1 MKKKLRGIRH
11 LILFARK
18 HVAGAVRILFIAWLL
33 CLSGIVHAQCI
44 ALSFDDGLDPRSEPH
59 AASWNASILGAL
71 KAAGVHSIL
80 YPAGKR
86 VDSPAGLELVRD
98 WGKAGH
104 AVGNH
109 TYSHLN
115 LNSKRVTLEQFIADT
130 EKNER
135 LLRNLPGWTKRLRF
149 PYLKEGDT
157 AAKRD
162 GFRNW
167 LKDNGYQSGA
177 VSVDASDWYY
187 NQRYLHWRKANP
199 GEDPAMFRD
208 AYLDHLWNRT
218 MYYDELSRQVLHR
231 SVKHVLLLHTNAIN
245 AAFLPN
251 IIAMYRSRGW
261 TIVSTETAYQDPVYA
276 MSPTELPAGESILW
290 SLAKQ
295 HGVSELRYPAEDS
308 VYEKP
313 LLDELENSWTQH

>member
-1 MKKKLRGIRH
+1 MQTDML
-11 LILFARK
+11 
-18 HVAGAVRILFIAWLL
+18 GAVRMLFITLL
-33 CLSGIVHAQCI
+33 LSLPVMGHAQYI
-44 ALSFDDGLDPRSEPH
+44 ALSFDDGLDPRSEPR

-71 KAAGVHSIL
+71 KDAGVSSIL

-86 VDSPAGLELVRD
+86 VDSPAGLEQVRD
-98 WGKAGH
+98 WGEAGH

-109 TYSHLN
+109 TYSHHN

-130 EKNER
+130 EKNEL
-135 LLRNLPGWTKRLRF
+135 LLRDMPGWTKRLRF

-167 LKDNGYQSGA
+167 LTGNGYQSGA

-187 NQRYLHWRKANP
+187 NQRYLAWLEAHP
-199 GEDPAMFRD
+199 GKEPAAFRD
-208 AYLDHLWNRT
+208 AYLNHLWHRT
-218 MYYDELSRQVLHR
+218 LYYDELGRQVLHR
-231 SVKHVLLLHTNAIN
+231 RVKHVLLLHTNAIN
-245 AAFLPN
+245 AAFLPD
-251 IIAMYRSRGW
+251 IIAMYRSKGW
-261 TIVSTETAYQDPVYA
+261 IVVSPESAYQDPVYNMA
-276 MSPTELPAGESILW
+276 PAVLPAGESILW

-295 HGVSELRYPAEDS
+295 NGIEGLRYPAEDS

-313 LLDELENSWTQH
+313 LLDELGL